1 MVPDRPGAGDPNES
15 SLGEDESSLHLLQR
29 AQAGDREAVNLLMAR
44 YLPRL
49 KRWATGRLP
58 RAARDLADTTD
69 LVQNTLLQ
77 TFKRIETV
85 QAGRDGGLQAYL
97 RQAVMNGIR
106 DELRRARRRP
116 RLDPLAPTHA
126 HPGPSPLELAIGQ
139 ETAERYERALATLR
153 SSDRDAVVARIELGC
168 TYAEIA
174 EMLGK
179 SSTNAARMAVERAIV
194 RLMEEMQRHH
204 EKS

>member
-1 MVPDRPGAGDPNES
+1 MVPEDSEPEEENPPEAES
-15 SLGEDESSLHLLQR
+15 TLQLLQQ
-29 AQAGDREAVNLLMAR
+29 AQAGDREAIDQLLAR

-49 KRWATGRLP
+49 QRWASGRLP

-77 TFKRIETV
+77 TFKRMETV

-116 RLDPLAPTHA
+116 RFDPLAPAHA
-126 HPGPSPLELAIGQ
+126 YPGASPLELAIGQ
-139 ETAERYERALATLR
+139 EQRDRYERALAALR
-153 SSDRDAVVARIELGC
+153 PRDREAVVARIDLGC
-168 TYAEIA
+168 TYGEVAR
-174 EMLGK
+174 MLGK
-179 SSTNAARMAVERAIV
+179 PSTNAARMAVERAIV
-194 RLMEEMQRHH
+194 RLIEEMRR
-204 EKS
+204 ERESKA

>member
-1 MVPDRPGAGDPNES
+1 MVPEVPEPDEESPGDAES
-15 SLGEDESSLHLLQR
+15 SLQLLQR
-29 AQAGDREAVNLLMAR
+29 AQGGDREAIDLLLAR

-49 KRWATGRLP
+49 RRWASGRLP

-116 RLDPLAPTHA
+116 RLDPLTATQE

-139 ETAERYERALATLR
+139 EERDRYERALAALR
-153 SSDRDAVVARIELGC
+153 PQDREAVVARIDFGC
-168 TYAEIA
+168 TYGEIA
-174 EMLGK
+174 RMLGK
-179 SSTNAARMAVERAIV
+179 PSTNAARMAVERAIV
-194 RLMEEMQRHH
+194 RLVEEMRR
-204 EKS
+204 ERESKT